1 MDRTIRRTEMS
12 PESSPFTP
20 GQPVPIEFFVGRV
33 KEIEQLRSLVRAAV
47 NGKFKIGFVTGERG
61 IGKTSLVSFVRHLS
75 EREDRVAGAH
85 VFLGGAKD
93 VPDMIRRTLDRL
105 LKENVE
111 KPWYGKLKDFF
122 GKHVGEVGLFGIS
135 VELKLTQ
142 NDLQQ
147 LMHEFVPTIRQLLS
161 KLKGER
167 KAFLLIL
174 DDINGLA
181 NSAEF
186 ANWLKSTVDEI
197 ATGAGGLNLCMLIV
211 GLEERRQDLL
221 SIQPSLDRV
230 FALTEIRPWDEAE
243 TARFFTETFRN
254 GSATVEDDALKPMVR
269 YTGGLPVIGHEIGD
283 AVWRAAATTTIKESD
298 AVAGIRQAA
307 QIIGSKFLQPKVIDA
322 LHSPRYRS
330 ILRRIASNR
339 SGVYFSR
346 AELVKLLGP
355 EDKKVLDK
363 FLNRLKELGVIVPN
377 PEAGTGCYRFA
388 NLLHYLYFV
397 IEARKADAETKRR
410 NGPST
415 LLN

>member
-1 MDRTIRRTEMS
+1 MN
-12 PESSPFTP
+12 PEFSPFTP

-33 KEIEQLRSLVRAAV
+33 AEIEQLRSMVRSAAR
-47 NGKFKIGFVTGERG
+47 GRFKIGFVTGERG

-85 VFLGGAKD
+85 VFLGGARD

-147 LMHEFVPTIRQLLS
+147 LMHEFVPTIRHLLA

-197 ATGAGGLNLCMLIV
+197 ATGEGGLNLCLLIV
-211 GLEERRQDLL
+211 GLEERRQHLL
-221 SIQPSLDRV
+221 ALQPSLDRV

-243 TARFFTETFRN
+243 TARFFTETFGN
-254 GSATVEDDALKPMVR
+254 VSATVEPDALKRMVH

-283 AVWRAAATTTIKESD
+283 AVWRAASTTAITDSD
-298 AVAGIRQAA
+298 ARSGIRQAA
-307 QIIGSKFLQPKVIDA
+307 EIIGSKFLQPKVIDA
-322 LHSPRYRS
+322 LRSQRYRS
-330 ILRRIASNR
+330 IFRRIASSPFGFHFRR
-339 SGVYFSR
+339 S
-346 AELVKLLGP
+346 ELLELLGSD
-355 EDKKVLDK
+355 DKRVLDN
-363 FLNRLKELGVIVPN
+363 FLNRLKSLDVIVPD
-377 PEAGTGCYRFA
+377 PETGAGCYRFA
-388 NLLHYLYFV
+388 NRLHYLYFQ
-397 IEARKADAETKRR
+397 IESRKAGAETKRGG
-410 NGPST
+410 GPST
-415 LLN
+415 FLD